1 MSAEKAERTKI
12 LELIPYGLYIVG
24 AKGSEGHTTIV
35 ANWVCQVSFDP
46 PLMMVSIEKDSEIRS
61 DIERSKYFSVNM
73 LASGQRETAKA
84 FLKPS
89 RHSDPHDLAGKIL
102 AGTHGSPLLRDAV
115 AWMELKVVDS
125 FSAGDHIVFIGNVLE
140 AELIRNTAI
149 LTLKETGWKYSR

>member
-1 MSAEKAERTKI
+1 MSVEKADRTKI
-12 LELIPYGLYIVG
+12 LEMIPYGLYVVG
-24 AKGSEGHTTIV
+24 AKGSEGPTTII

-46 PLMMVSIEKDSEIRS
+46 PLMMVSIEKDSEIRA
-61 DIERSKYFSVNM
+61 DIERSEYFSVNM

-89 RHSDPHDLAGKIL
+89 RHSDPHDLAGKVV
-102 AGTHGSPLLRDAV
+102 AGAHGSPLLRDAI
-115 AWMELKVVDS
+115 ARMEMKVVNA

-140 AELIRNTAI
+140 AELIRNTEI